1 MSKDAIRAFL
11 KNAVLEVK
19 PDAATAEDPA
29 DFEAQHLI
37 EDLGLDSLDVI
48 NLLFSLEEEF
58 GVKIPEPDI
67 DAHDLYRV
75 GALTG
80 YVSERL

>member
-48 NLLFSLEEEF
+48 NLLLEEEF

>member
-1 MSKDAIRAFL
+1 MSKDAVRAFL
-11 KNAVLEVK
+11 KEAVLEVK
-19 PDAATAEDPA
+19 PDAALAEDPA
-29 DFEAQHLI
+29 AFEAQHLI

-75 GALTG
+75 GALVG
-80 YVSERL
+80 YVSERR